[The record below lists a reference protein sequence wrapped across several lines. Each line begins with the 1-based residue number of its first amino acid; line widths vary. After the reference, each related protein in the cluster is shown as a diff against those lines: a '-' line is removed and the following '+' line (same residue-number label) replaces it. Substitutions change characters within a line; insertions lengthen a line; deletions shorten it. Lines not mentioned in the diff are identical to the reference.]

1 MRLSLQNNGQLRFVL
16 LRETLHEV
24 WTVSDRDPNRDTPD
38 NKERSAFKGKG
49 EMIWYQ
55 TLP

>member
-49 EMIWYQ
+49 EMI
-55 TLP
+55 